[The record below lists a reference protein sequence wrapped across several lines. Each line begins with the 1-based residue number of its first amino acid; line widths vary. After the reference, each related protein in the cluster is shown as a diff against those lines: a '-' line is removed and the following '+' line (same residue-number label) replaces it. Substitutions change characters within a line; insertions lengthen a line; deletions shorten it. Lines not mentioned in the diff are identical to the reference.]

1 MNLKFLKAYI
11 NDLELDVPEND
22 YKSLQDDVPP
32 TEKAAPAEEEAKFVN
47 DKSLVSFAAGVSG
60 ENQSDLLDSLLLSQL
75 AANKQYSAE
84 DEPEQWFN
92 AFSGVMN
99 NIGWILEESDFSTYK
114 AKGNVIEIESV
125 VMDVLESTLGAKIIP
140 IAKSLLNAVKGLT
153 EKDSSKFIAFEKNT
167 HSLKKG
173 NFLLG
178 IADETNATLSFSMCM
193 IMIEST
199 HQIKQILFFKSTKDE
214 TKVDYSSVKGTL
226 NSLKFASVRP
236 VIDKKLQDY
245 RNDYIANIDI

>member
-11 NDLELDVPEND
+11 HDLELDVPLND
-22 YKSLQDDVPP
+22 YKNLQNELPP
-32 TEKAAPAEEEAKFVN
+32 AEETKPAEEEKKYVN

-60 ENQSDLLDSLLLSQL
+60 ENQNDLLDSLLISQL

-99 NIGWILEESDFSTYK
+99 NIGWVLEESDFSAYK
-114 AKGNVIEIESV
+114 TKGNVIEFESV
-125 VMDVLESTLGAKIIP
+125 VMDILESALGGEIIP
-140 IAKSLLNAVKGLT
+140 AAKSLINAVKGLAD
-153 EKDSSKFIAFEKNT
+153 KDSNKFIAFEKNT

-173 NFLLG
+173 NFMLG
-178 IADETNATLSFSMCM
+178 VANETNATLSFSMCM
-193 IMIEST
+193 IVMEST

-214 TKVDYSSVKGTL
+214 TRIDYSSVKGTL
-226 NSLKFASVRP
+226 NSLKFAAVRAI
-236 VIDKKLQDY
+236 VNKKLEDY
-245 RNDYIANIDI
+245 RNDYIAKLDI

>member
-11 NDLELDVPEND
+11 NDLELDVPLND
-22 YKSLQDDVPP
+22 YKNLQDGTPP
-32 TEKAAPAEEEAKFVN
+32 TGEAVPAEEEKKYVN

-60 ENQSDLLDSLLLSQL
+60 ENQNDLLDSLLISQL

-114 AKGNVIEIESV
+114 AKGNVIEFESV
-125 VMDVLESTLGAKIIP
+125 VMDILESALGGEIIP
-140 IAKSLLNAVKGLT
+140 TAKSLLNAVKGLAD
-153 EKDSSKFIAFEKNT
+153 KDSNKFIAFEKNT

-178 IADETNATLSFSMCM
+178 VANETNATLSFSMCM
-193 IMIEST
+193 IMMEST

-214 TKVDYSSVKGTL
+214 TKIDYSSVKGTL
-226 NSLKFASVRP
+226 NSLKFAAVRSV
-236 VIDKKLQDY
+236 VDKKLEDY